1 MQFQKTALA
10 LCAAGLLSLPGLVA
24 ASGGPSGPAVT
35 FAVQGNIGEVIVN
48 PYKLAPLTPSFATA
62 AMNCRMLKFGLCPS
76 KTDRKSNI
84 KFPNDS

>member
-48 PYKLAPLTPSFATA
+48 PYKLAPL
-62 AMNCRMLKFGLCPS
+62 

>member
-1 MQFQKTALA
+1 MQFQKTAFA

-48 PYKLAPLTPSFATA
+48 PYKLAG
-62 AMNCRMLKFGLCPS
+62 C
-76 KTDRKSNI
+76 
-84 KFPNDS
+84 

>member
-1 MQFQKTALA
+1 MQFQKTAFA

-48 PYKLAPLTPSFATA
+48 PYKLAPLTAIIRNGGYELQDVEVRIVPKQ
-62 AMNCRMLKFGLCPS
+62 NGQ
-76 KTDRKSNI
+76 
-84 KFPNDS
+84 

>member
-48 PYKLAPLTPSFATA
+48 PYKLAPLTAIIR
-62 AMNCRMLKFGLCPS
+62 NGGYELQDVEVRIVPS